1 MRIPDYFHMAF
12 KALKDRKLRSVLT
25 VLGIV
30 IGSAMI
36 VALIASTSGL
46 SASVSRQ
53 IDKMGV
59 TTLNVVSTSIRTPIK
74 DEDVAFIR
82 DLNGVKDVIPYFSRR
97 LSINY
102 GSNTLSVSLVGLD
115 QTKLQSL
122 YKGLEI
128 SEGTIVDGYDPTGVV
143 VGSAISNPPSN
154 TFPPV
159 GINEMVALQG
169 TATGRGA
176 PPSYTFIVRG
186 VLAPYG
192 AVGFTNLD
200 ETVFTTLAARTIFS
214 VNYYTGLYVIAE
226 SPSVVDSVVESIQ
239 NYFGGNARVFS
250 SSALLQTVQSIT
262 TQLTIFLGGVAVV
275 TLFVAAVG
283 ITNTMFVSVME
294 RTREIGILK
303 ALGYSPKQILSL
315 FLAEATLTGI
325 LGSIFGTML
334 GVGLSFFLGG
344 GIPTFRFPSPPG
356 ARAATGQSSYGAYA
370 PVFSP
375 ELIMFSLLFPIG
387 IAVLAGL
394 YPAWRASRMNAVTA
408 LKYE

>member
-36 VALIASTSGL
+36 VALVASTSGL
-46 SASVSRQ
+46 SASVQSQ
-53 IDKMGV
+53 INKMGV

-74 DEDVAFIR
+74 DEDVSVVREFV
-82 DLNGVKDVIPYFSRR
+82 GVKDVIPYFSRR

-102 GSNTLSVSLVGLD
+102 GTNTLSVSLVGLD
-115 QTKLQSL
+115 QAKLQTL

-128 SEGTIVDGYDPTGVV
+128 SDGMIVDGYDPTGVV
-143 VGSAISNPPSN
+143 VGSAIANPPSN

-159 GINEMVALQG
+159 GMNEMIALQG

-176 PPSYTFIVRG
+176 PPSYTFIVKG
-186 VLAPYG
+186 ILAPYG
-192 AVGFTNLD
+192 AVGFMNLD

-250 SSALLQTVQSIT
+250 STALLQTVQSIT
-262 TQLTIFLGGVAVV
+262 TQLTIFLGSVAVV

-303 ALGYSPKQILSL
+303 SLGYSPRQIL
-315 FLAEATLTGI
+315 
-325 LGSIFGTML
+325 
-334 GVGLSFFLGG
+334 
-344 GIPTFRFPSPPG
+344 
-356 ARAATGQSSYGAYA
+356 
-370 PVFSP
+370 
-375 ELIMFSLLFPIG
+375 
-387 IAVLAGL
+387 
-394 YPAWRASRMNAVTA
+394 
-408 LKYE
+408 